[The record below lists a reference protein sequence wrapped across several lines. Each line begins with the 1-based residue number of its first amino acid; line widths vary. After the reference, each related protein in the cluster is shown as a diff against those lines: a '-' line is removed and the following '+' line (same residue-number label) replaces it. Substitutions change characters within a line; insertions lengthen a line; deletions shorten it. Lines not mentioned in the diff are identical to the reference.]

1 MSNFIKEKSLSV
13 GYNLGGQEFFDTLSK
28 NWRWIHSYFFS
39 FMYNMEG
46 IPLKS
51 DDVNISLMDS
61 DTYGFPA
68 NLLLNTYDSKDC
80 WKELILMALD
90 VTNLTAV
97 TVLTPDV
104 AKLVKDTFPE
114 LEVHL
119 SVRFW
124 ETIAT
129 RGSFCHIIENIEKWV
144 DVINLSSAFSF
155 NDKKL
160 VDKCIDMGLKI
171 KWLYNQGCIVNKS
184 RNYNTLNGCDK
195 LMCIPRCNRYAC
207 TKVVDLYPWM
217 NLARDIIY
225 KESLKFLQY
234 DIIKISSRDI
244 DDINNINWMI
254 NYWTSSDRTRNIF
267 DIEISDDAY
276 PFFLEYIKTRSSELC
291 TGICS
296 KCRNCDYYYYMMKS
310 I

>member
-1 MSNFIKEKSLSV
+1 MSDFIKEKSLSV
-13 GYNLGGQEFFDTLSK
+13 GYNLGGQEFFNTLSK

-124 ETIAT
+124 DWSTEKDCNTILDD
-129 RGSFCHIIENIEKWV
+129 NIDLIKKHV
-144 DVINLSSAFSF
+144 DVINISGYRSF
-155 NDKKL
+155 NDHSLIKKIKSL
-160 VDKCIDMGLKI
+160 GLKTKFI
-171 KWLYNQGCIVNKS
+171 VNEGCIINHNI
-184 RNYNTLNGCDK
+184 NYNNFPGYENLNCSGAPCKRICDK
-195 LMCIPRCNRYAC
+195 LVR
-207 TKVVDLYPWM
+207 DYPWTILTRT
-217 NLARDIIY
+217 NFYKEFVKYYDYDILKLSTRSLNNSEISSLISYWISDESTQSIY
-225 KESLKFLQY
+225 KHIRVDNKSVTFNEWVKAKSLCNG
-234 DIIKISSRDI
+234 DC
-244 DDINNINWMI
+244 W
-254 NYWTSSDRTRNIF
+254 
-267 DIEISDDAY
+267 
-276 PFFLEYIKTRSSELC
+276 
-291 TGICS
+291 
-296 KCRNCDYYYYMMKS
+296 KCRKCEEFYDEFMN
-310 I
+310 